1 MKLTLAVLATV
12 SAFSISLVAARD
24 DTSKGD
30 IIFSR
35 KTFVDNPEILGGF
48 VSISGT
54 LTGDGLAYTN
64 NTINVSCYRDRTE
77 CWASK
82 IDQIGPNQI
91 GSLRPPNWF
100 SIATWNET
108 EIVAD
113 NGTDCPKIVVTL
125 DRKSQTAIWMQGVIN
140 TNNDAGEN
148 PCTYPDMQTYKW
160 TIEDPPWAR

>member
-82 IDQIGPNQI
+82 ID
-91 GSLRPPNWF
+91 
-100 SIATWNET
+100 
-108 EIVAD
+108 
-113 NGTDCPKIVVTL
+113 
-125 DRKSQTAIWMQGVIN
+125 
-140 TNNDAGEN
+140 
-148 PCTYPDMQTYKW
+148 
-160 TIEDPPWAR
+160 